1 MTLSD
6 KSGDTYKGISLENK
20 DMGVKVLI
28 TDDHKLMRD
37 GLKALL
43 GKDPQFEIVG
53 EASDGRAAISLI
65 RELKPDLAIMDL
77 SMPEMNGIEATGHI
91 NQDFPD
97 VKIIILSMHK
107 DKNLVKDALS
117 AGASGYILKD
127 CAFQE
132 LHAAIKT
139 VLSGQVYLSNAL
151 KEKALE
157 DYVELLKKDRQGN
170 SQDLTSREREIL
182 QMIAE
187 GKTSKDISAVLNIS
201 LNTVNTHRNHIME
214 KLGIDNI
221 AQLTKYAIRLG
232 LTSMYD

>member
-1 MTLSD
+1 M
-6 KSGDTYKGISLENK
+6 GIK
-20 DMGVKVLI
+20 ILI
-28 TDDHKLMRD
+28 ADDHKLMRE

-43 GKDPQFEIVG
+43 GKDSQFNIVG
-53 EASDGRAAISLI
+53 EASDGRVAIKLI
-65 RELKPDLAIMDL
+65 KELNPQLVIMDL
-77 SMPEMNGIEATGHI
+77 SMPDMNGIDATEQI
-91 NQDFPD
+91 CSDNPFM
-97 VKIIILSMHK
+97 KIIILSMHK

-132 LHAAIKT
+132 LHLAINA
-139 VLSGQVYLSNAL
+139 VMNGQVYLSNAL
-151 KEKALE
+151 KEKAIE
-157 DYVELLKKDRQGN
+157 DYVELLKKDKQN
-170 SQDLTSREREIL
+170 SNQELTSREREIL

-187 GKTSKDISAVLNIS
+187 GKTSKDISISLGIS